1 MDEDKPVYVLDI
13 SKRAE
18 MDIERILQDTQDKR
32 GERQMRI
39 YASKIDAAFELLLSY
54 PMGGHVRYDIPEG
67 YRAIAAGK
75 HMIVYRVE
83 SNTIYVLAVI
93 YSGMDFEKWLDS

>member
-1 MDEDKPVYVLDI
+1 MDEDKPLYVLDI

-18 MDIERILQDTQDKR
+18 LDIERILQDTRDKR
-32 GERQMRI
+32 GERQMHI

-67 YRAIAAGK
+67 YRAISAGK

-83 SNTIYVLAVI
+83 DNKIYVVAVI
-93 YSGMDFEKWLDS
+93 YGSMDFEKWLDS